1 MGVDPVGLEASIP
14 VQISTKGE
22 DGPLPDVV
30 LPTAAAKE
38 QETAAPP
45 ATNNQQMALR
55 A

>member
-14 VQISTKGE
+14 VQISAKGE

-30 LPTAAAKE
+30 LPTAAKE
-38 QETAAPP
+38 QETAA
-45 ATNNQQMALR
+45 LR